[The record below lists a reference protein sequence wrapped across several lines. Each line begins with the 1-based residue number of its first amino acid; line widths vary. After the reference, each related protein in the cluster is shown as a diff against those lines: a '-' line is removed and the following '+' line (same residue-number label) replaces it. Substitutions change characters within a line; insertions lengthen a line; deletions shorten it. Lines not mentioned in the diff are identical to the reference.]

1 MPNCYFLNKKPI
13 YKSLFYNLHHLYN
26 AGGQS
31 LIEYLL
37 IVSLI
42 AVTTIGMI
50 KAVGTNI
57 NVHFANIAKALGG
70 DAANQL
76 SPVKVQADQVQ
87 TRDLH
92 DYMKGAASG
101 PRK

>member
-1 MPNCYFLNKKPI
+1 MPKNLFFNNTKLPVGFL
-13 YKSLFYNLHHLYN
+13 HN
-26 AGGQS
+26 AFGQS

-37 IVSLI
+37 IVALI
-42 AVTTIGMI
+42 AVTTIGMV

-70 DAANQL
+70 DASHEL

-101 PRK
+101 PKK

>member
-1 MPNCYFLNKKPI
+1 MK
-13 YKSLFYNLHHLYN
+13 LFYFFKFYN
-26 AGGQS
+26 FQSSNNSRGQT
-31 LIEYLL
+31 LIEYLI
-37 IVSLI
+37 IVALI

-57 NVHFANIAKALGG
+57 SVHFANIAKALAG
-70 DAANQL
+70 DASKDI
-76 SPVKVQADQVQ
+76 SPVKVHADQVQ

-101 PRK
+101 PHK

>member
-1 MPNCYFLNKKPI
+1 MPKNYFFHRTQFHKTL
-13 YKSLFYNLHHLYN
+13 LYN
-26 AGGQS
+26 TCGQS

-37 IVSLI
+37 IVALI
-42 AVTTIGMI
+42 AVSTIGMI

-70 DAANQL
+70 DASNEI
-76 SPVKVQADQVQ
+76 SPIKVQADQVQ

-92 DYMKGAASG
+92 DYMRGATSG
-101 PRK
+101 PKK